1 MLSFT
6 NSFLRRQFPVLA
18 LASLAFSS
26 LALHAEEVTD
36 EDTDLSFAERLCEN
50 KVLEPEQNSLIK
62 ILKQKYT
69 AKPGFIA
76 MLEGGIGYAQGNP
89 SKGRERFN
97 SIPVE
102 DPYFQK
108 AMAKWLSIAGE
119 KNGEEV
125 RDLSGVAMAAEK
137 YWKSPLRSK
146 LKVEDKDFKLIYE
159 GMKIYHAKIKKDNL
173 AEGKKL
179 AADWLAQFPDYSL
192 EGDVVMTTYND
203 FVEYLNKIESDFF
216 SNKKGLKINS
226 KELEARLKDASNI
239 LANES
244 PYKDWME
251 SEKARVLAL
260 LGKED
265 EALKLL
271 DRREAN
277 FKAME
282 EGMLK
287 DPENA
292 KIPKDQI
299 LYSSPMAPFYYAK
312 GAVLQI
318 KAWKLIAQGKQQE
331 AVGLLF
337 NLPDAAG
344 KPGATFAMAATNYYV
359 CVAKYKLARCRD
371 NAAWRYEIE
380 LQPIAKTASR
390 VAPLKALPGV
400 ETKDL
405 FEAAY
410 NQKLY
415 AEALALDPKVRA
427 EFVAL
432 KTDVNIIGQYL
443 WLVATAA
450 FESRKYTLADQVL
463 KELKAKYPTAKNPR
477 EPASKTYAELC
488 ESMLNGKAKTRIKE
502 LEAEI
507 AKKADPAKTKEIEEL
522 QVFIVVADNAQT
534 RLYAAMTI
542 YLDFEALRNKKDPA
556 AKTRAKET
564 MDAFNKLIKDPKYGS
579 SPEALI
585 ALYYTAEL
593 HAFGGDT
600 DKAEEI
606 WQLYFIKE
614 SGLDIKGRFLKLCC
628 LSKIANQ
635 RSRLGLFEGPK
646 TVDMAVS
653 EYWKFRK
660 DGNNKWEE
668 MSSDQAKSAI
678 NMDANIAAFSLDK
691 TLKNLDI
698 PRKTLVEKRKE
709 RNKISEDDKLGHEAA
724 AKVVR
729 DLERD
734 FQPKAKEVSEL
745 IEGWCTTYP
754 EADRVPHFRLKQG
767 KLLLDAGD
775 INSARSKFEL
785 LKSKFPNHEVTK
797 AAAMAVVELHLE
809 AGERGDAAREAL
821 AIDVK
826 TLPDQTLLFLCRKFR
841 FITKPDESISAADAK
856 SCCELVIKVCTEFL
870 TRPVADDAAKIQAN
884 GCKFEA
890 ARAQFYTGEEAKALA
905 SFEQMLK
912 DNDAEKDLKKKSPY
926 VYDIR
931 LMKAEILVNTA
942 KTMEDFNAAISE
954 LRKLK
959 DEVNQLPAKFP
970 NKNILAMTCQLFIG
984 EAGYRAA
991 RALGAAAIP
1000 LIKLAN
1006 AECYNLY
1013 QPKGR
1018 APEGMEA
1025 DDWDHFQS
1033 EALFYQIMFNA
1044 YLGRPVAEDQKKE
1057 FIKRYPTSPRRKLLN
1072 PLPQAL

>member
-6 NSFLRRQFPVLA
+6 NSFLRRQFPVFA
-18 LASLAFSS
+18 FVSLAFSS
-26 LALHAEEVTD
+26 LAIHAEEVTD
-36 EDTDLSFAERLCEN
+36 EDTDLNFAERLCEN
-50 KVLEPEQNSLIK
+50 KVLEPEQNALVK
-62 ILKQKYT
+62 ILKQKYS
-69 AKPGFIA
+69 AKPSFIS
-76 MLEGGIGYAQGNP
+76 MLEGGIGYAQGNQG
-89 SKGRERFN
+89 KGRERFN

-125 RDLSGVAMAAEK
+125 RDLAGVSMAAEK
-137 YWKSPLRSK
+137 YWKSPLRAK
-146 LKVEDKDFKLIYE
+146 LKVEDKDFRLIFE
-159 GMKIYHAKIKKDNL
+159 GMRIYHAKLKRENL

-179 AADWLAQFPDYSL
+179 AADWVAQFPDYTL
-192 EGDVVMTTYND
+192 VGDAVVTTYND
-203 FVEYLNKIESDFF
+203 FVDYLNKVESDFF
-216 SNKKGLKINS
+216 TRKKDVKIDS
-226 KELEARLKDASNI
+226 KELESRLKDAVNI
-239 LANES
+239 LANVS
-244 PYKDWME
+244 PYKEWME

-287 DPENA
+287 DPENG

-299 LYSSPMAPFYYAK
+299 LFSSPMAPFYYAK
-312 GAVLQI
+312 GVVLQI
-318 KAWKLIAQGKQQE
+318 KAWKLINQSKQQE
-331 AVGLLF
+331 AVALLF
-337 NLPDAAG
+337 NMPDGTG
-344 KPGATFAMAATNYYV
+344 KPGATFAMAATNYFV
-359 CVAKYKLARCRD
+359 CVSKYKLAYCRD

-380 LQPIAKTASR
+380 LQPIAKTAGRS
-390 VAPLKALPGV
+390 APLKSLPGV

-415 AEALALDPKVRA
+415 DEALALDAKVHA
-427 EFVAL
+427 EFITL
-432 KTDVNIIGQYL
+432 KTDLNIIGQYL

-450 FESRKYTLADQVL
+450 FESRKYRLAIQARD
-463 KELKAKYPTAKNPR
+463 ELKAKYPTAKNPR
-477 EPASKTYAELC
+477 EPGSKTYAELC

-507 AKKADPAKTKEIEEL
+507 AKKAAPAKTKEIEEL

-542 YLDFEALRNKKDPA
+542 YLDFESLRSKKDPA
-556 AKTRAKET
+556 AKARAKEA
-564 MDAFNKLIKDPKYGS
+564 MDAFTNKLIKDPNYAS

-585 ALYYTAEL
+585 ALYYSAEL
-593 HAFGGDT
+593 HAYGGDT
-600 DKAEEI
+600 DKAEES
-606 WQLYFIKE
+606 WRLYLIKE
-614 SGLDIKGRFLKLCC
+614 SGLDIKGRFLKLCA

-635 RSRLGLFEGPK
+635 IFRLGK
-646 TVDMAVS
+646 TDLLDAAVA

-660 DGNNKWEE
+660 DANNKWDEL
-668 MSSDQAKSAI
+668 SSDQAKSATS
-678 NMDANIAAFSLDK
+678 MDAIIASFPLELA
-691 TLKNLDI
+691 LKRLEV
-698 PRKTLVEKRKE
+698 PRKTLVDKRKE
-709 RNKISEDDKLGHEAA
+709 RNKIPEENKEAHEEAA
-724 AKVVR
+724 KAVR
-729 DLERD
+729 DLERE
-734 FQPKAKEVSEL
+734 FQPKAKEVSDS
-745 IEGWCTTYP
+745 IETWTATYP
-754 EADRVPHFRLKQG
+754 EADRVPYFRLKQG

-775 INSARSKFEL
+775 INNARSKFEL
-785 LKSKFPNHEVTK
+785 LKSKYPNHEVTK

-809 AGERGDAAREAL
+809 AGERGVAAREAL
-821 AIDVK
+821 NMDVK
-826 TLPDQTLLFLCRKFR
+826 TLPDQTLLFLSRKFR
-841 FITKPDESISAADAK
+841 FITKPDESISPADAK

-870 TRPVADDAAKIQAN
+870 IRPLADDAALISAN

-890 ARAQFYTGEEAKALA
+890 ARAQFYIGEEAKALA
-905 SFEQMLK
+905 SFDLMLK
-912 DNDAEKDLKKKSPY
+912 ENDAEKDAKKKSPY

-931 LMKAEILVNTA
+931 LMKSEILVNTA
-942 KTMEDFNAAISE
+942 KTFEEFNASITE

-959 DEVNQLPAKFP
+959 DEVNQLPKNFP
-970 NKNILAMTCQLFIG
+970 NKNILYMTCQLFTG
-984 EAGYRAA
+984 EAAYRAA

-1000 LIKLAN
+1000 LVKVGN
-1006 AECYNLY
+1006 SECYNLY
-1013 QPKGR
+1013 QPKSK

-1033 EALFYQIMFNA
+1033 EALFYQVMFNA
-1044 YLGRPVAEDQKKE
+1044 YLGRTPQAEEQKKE
-1057 FIKRYPTSPRRKLLN
+1057 FIKKYPTSPRRKLLN